1 MDDRVKKTERLL
13 KIWIL
18 LLNNPTGY
26 TAKELARRF
35 EVNERTIYR
44 DFTTLGTDLSVPVYD
59 DNRHWKMDGKRFLPP
74 IQFSLPEALN
84 IFLASRLMLG
94 YSHRYDP
101 NIEATFSKLSSVLP
115 GPLAEQVRKT
125 MDWMQKLPKDER
137 YLGILATV
145 AEAWVSQRQLKIVYR
160 NLDAEK
166 AAERVIEPYYIEPAA
181 AGHASYI
188 LGYCHF
194 KKALR
199 IFKVERIESAELT
212 ADLYTIP
219 SDFDANEYFG
229 SSWGIV
235 VEGEVKTVKLKIDN
249 PKLMRLMSETT
260 WHPSQTFQKQ
270 KDGSLI
276 MTLRVTDTQELF
288 SWILGWGDKV
298 KVLEPESLRIEIIKT
313 AKAIQTAY
321 KKLDL

>member
-1 MDDRVKKTERLL
+1 MNDRVKKTERLL

-18 LLNNPTGY
+18 LLNNPAGY
-26 TAKELARRF
+26 SAKELAGRF

-44 DFTTLGTDLSVPVYD
+44 DFITLGADLSVPVYD
-59 DNRHWKMDGKRFLPP
+59 DNRRWKIDEKRFLPP
-74 IQFSLPEALN
+74 IRFTLPEALN
-84 IFLASRLMLG
+84 IFLTSRLMLS

-101 NIEATFSKLSSVLP
+101 NVEATFTKLSSVLP

-145 AEAWVSQRQLKIVYR
+145 AEAWVSQRKLKIVYR
-160 NLDAEK
+160 TLDAEE
-166 AAERVIEPYYIEPAA
+166 AAERIIEPYYIEPAA
-181 AGHASYI
+181 AGHASYV
-188 LGYCHF
+188 LGYCHL

-199 IFKVERIESAELT
+199 MFKMERIEAAELT
-212 ADLYTIP
+212 ADLYSIP
-219 SDFDANEYFG
+219 SDFDANTYFG

-235 VEGEVKTVKLKIDN
+235 VEGEVKTVKLKIEN
-249 PKLMRLMSETT
+249 PQIMRLLSETI
-260 WHPSQTFQKQ
+260 WHPSQSFEKH

-276 MTLRVTDTQELF
+276 MTLKVTETKELF

-298 KVLEPESLRIEIIKT
+298 KVLEPGGLRLEIIRT
-313 AKAIQTAY
+313 AKAIQVIY
-321 KKLDL
+321 KKE